1 MNIYLLILLILAIV
15 LFANLAT
22 FGVIRNSRGS
32 RGMKFDWFSD
42 TKNSLRH
49 PFKEEEDQLSEL
61 RQSVKKLSQEEKI
74 SQERKN

>member
-22 FGVIRNSRGS
+22 FGVIRNSRG
-32 RGMKFDWFSD
+32 MKFNWFND

-61 RQSVKKLSQEEKI
+61 RQSVEKLSQEEKI